1 MIFKKKKKIQD
12 SQPAILVDTNSI
24 IAEQFKMVRTNIE
37 FSSID
42 DELKTIAVSSINPS
56 AGKTTISSN
65 LATSFASQDKK
76 VLLVDADLRRPT
88 VHKVF
93 ALDNQMGLSSL
104 FTQKYIEFTDVVQ
117 QTYVENLD
125 ILTSGII
132 PPNPSEMLS
141 SKKMLSL
148 IKELEQAYDLVIFD
162 LPPVTAVADAQIV
175 SGKVDGTIFVLRR
188 GVDSRDH
195 IKKSKELMNSAN
207 ANVIGAIFNREEDKG
222 VHYYYYK

>member
-1 MIFKKKKKIQD
+1 MKVDNHK
-12 SQPAILVDTNSI
+12 PATLVDTNSI
-24 IAEQFKMVRTNIE
+24 ISEQFKMVRTNIE

-42 DELKTIAVSSINPS
+42 EELKTIAITSINPN
-56 AGKTTISSN
+56 AGKSTICSN
-65 LATSFASQDKK
+65 LAKSFASQEKR

-93 ALDNQMGLSSL
+93 ALDNYMGLSTL
-104 FTQKYIEFTDVVQ
+104 FTQKHLELSEAIQKSHVD
-117 QTYVENLD
+117 NLD
-125 ILTSGII
+125 VLTSGVI

-141 SKKMLSL
+141 SKRMLTL
-148 IKELEQAYDLVIFD
+148 IKEIETEYDLIIFD

-195 IKKSKELMNSAN
+195 IRKAKELMKAAN
-207 ANVIGAIFNREEDKG
+207 ANIIGAVFNREEDKG
-222 VHYYYYK
+222 EHYYYYK